1 MKILLCSTAAI
12 ACPPPG
18 YGGMERA
25 VGWLTKGLR
34 ELGHEVTVACKTGS
48 TIEGRI
54 EGDSEPE
61 LAANVGAIINDIDVI
76 IDFSHDKVV
85 AQTYPDKPQLSTY
98 QVMTVG
104 WKRNPVFISK
114 AQRAFCKREDAPV
127 VYYGLDLEEYP
138 YYDGERDNY
147 LLYLGSLIEEKRV
160 HWVAELGQAVG
171 APVKVAGPRWQPE
184 YWPTLERI
192 ARLPGVEVLDEVGGP
207 EKIELMQKARAL
219 VHPVGGRNW
228 VEAGA
233 IVVLEALALGTPVIT
248 STNGCLPEYV
258 RDRVNG
264 FTCTSV
270 DEMTQAY
277 NLLFM
282 INPKLCRLSVEKF
295 NYHAMAES
303 YADLAERVVSGEN
316 W

>member
-1 MKILLCSTAAI
+1 MKLLLVSTAAI
-12 ACPPPG
+12 ACPPPA

-25 VGWLTKGLR
+25 VAWLTKGLR

-54 EGDSEPE
+54 EGDSEQE
-61 LAANVGAIINDIDVI
+61 LAALAGKIINDIDVI

-85 AQTYPDKPQLSTY
+85 AQTYAGVPQLSTY

-114 AQRAFCKREDAPV
+114 AQRQFCKMENAPV
-127 VYYGLDLEEYP
+127 VYYGLDFDEYP
-138 YYDGERDNY
+138 YYNGERDNY
-147 LLYLGSLIEEKRV
+147 LLYVGSLIEEKRV

-233 IVVLEALALGTPVIT
+233 IVVLEALALGTPVIA
-248 STNGCLPEYV
+248 STNGCLGEYIS
-258 RDRVNG
+258 DGSNG
-264 FTCTSV
+264 WSCVSV
-270 DEMTQAY
+270 DEMVAAY
-277 NLLFM
+277 HRLGE
-282 INPKLCRLSVEKF
+282 IKPRICRLSVQKF
-295 NYHAMAES
+295 DYKTMAAS
-303 YADLAERVVSGEN
+303 YEDLAERVVSGAS